1 MAIKL
6 SSTTLFENNVKPLV
20 SCLKILRHVKDPTGM
35 KEISLFRRQNSW
47 QLLASL
53 PEFSTGYCQRAL
65 VDESGMIRTQMG
77 SKCLGSLVRYHSVTV
92 TVVRQLVICWYE
104 VLSKISI

>member
-1 MAIKL
+1 MAT
-6 SSTTLFENNVKPLV
+6 SREV
-20 SCLKILRHVKDPTGM
+20 SP
-35 KEISLFRRQNSW
+35 
-47 QLLASL
+47 ASL

-77 SKCLGSLVRYHSVTV
+77 THNRQKLWKCLGSLVRYHSVTV

-104 VLSKISI
+104 VLSKISILKK